1 MADVDTFLTYFR
13 ENKLSLSAL
22 ERMAYR
28 WTIPFFPDDWTI
40 GTNNSVLL
48 FALAFTLACN
58 CFIFSYLDKLEMNE
72 LRRKKG
78 FARAA
83 STTAGVAI
91 TFCLLGLIIP
101 RSTIY
106 LVETTEPS
114 LASGFYAFKVMG
126 TTAETYEIP
135 LMDDYQI
142 TQERFEATPS
152 LSFSKSDLKIYDVF
166 EYDHEKTTLGDYRA
180 FTKTLKDSVI
190 DN

>member
-114 LASGFYAFKVMG
+114 LASGFYTFEVMG
-126 TTAETYEIP
+126 TTAKTYEIP
-135 LMDDYQI
+135 VMDDYQI
-142 TQERFEATPS
+142 TQEGFESTPS
-152 LSFSKSDLKIYDVF
+152 LSFSKSDMKIYDVF

-190 DN
+190 DR

>member
-114 LASGFYAFKVMG
+114 LASGFYTFEVMG
-126 TTAETYEIP
+126 TTAKTYEIP
-135 LMDDYQI
+135 VMDDYQI
-142 TQERFEATPS
+142 TQEGFESTPS

-190 DN
+190 DR

>member
-13 ENKLSLSAL
+13 EYKLSLSAL

-28 WTIPFFPDDWTI
+28 WTIPFLPDDWTI

-78 FARAA
+78 FAQVA

-114 LASGFYAFKVMG
+114 LASGFYTFEVMG
-126 TTAETYEIP
+126 TTAKTYEIP
-135 LMDDYQI
+135 VMDDYQI
-142 TQERFEATPS
+142 TQEGFESTPS
-152 LSFSKSDLKIYDVF
+152 LSFNKSDLKIYDVF

-190 DN
+190 DR

>member
-1 MADVDTFLTYFR
+1 MADVDTFLTYFQ
-13 ENKLSLSAL
+13 EKKLSLSAV
-22 ERMAYR
+22 ERMAHR

-40 GTNNSVLL
+40 GTNNLVLL

-78 FARAA
+78 FAQAA
-83 STTAGVAI
+83 STTAGVVI

-106 LVETTEPS
+106 IVETAEPS
-114 LASGFYAFKVMG
+114 LVSGFYTFEVMG
-126 TTAETYEIP
+126 ATAKTYEIP
-135 LMDDYQI
+135 VMDDYQI
-142 TQERFEATPS
+142 TEEGFEATPS
-152 LSFSKSDLKIYDVF
+152 LSFSKSDLQIHDIF

-180 FTKTLKDSVI
+180 FTKTLKDAVI
-190 DN
+190 DR

>member
-58 CFIFSYLDKLEMNE
+58 CFIFFFLFKLDPETL
-72 LRRKKG
+72 RKKQS

-83 STTAGVAI
+83 STASGVVL
-91 TFCLLGLIIP
+91 TLSLLGLIIP
-101 RSTIY
+101 GATIY
-106 LVETTEPS
+106 VVETTEAP
-114 LASGFYAFKVMG
+114 LVSGFYTFEVMG
-126 TTAETYEIP
+126 QTKDSYEIP
-135 LMDDYQI
+135 VMNDYQI
-142 TQERFEATPS
+142 TEEGFEADPA
-152 LSFSKSDLKIYDVF
+152 LSFRKSDIRISDVF
-166 EYDHEKTTLGDYRA
+166 EYDQEETTLGDYRS
-180 FTKTLKDSVI
+180 FKEKLKSGIQAD
-190 DN
+190 